1 MHNRGIAGITVYLQI
16 HVIREPAYDILLG
29 RPFDVVTESVVRNY
43 ANSDQ
48 TITIRDP
55 NEAGR
60 IATIPTIARGSRRHI
75 GRTGICEGHSP
86 YFRPFRGE

>member
-1 MHNRGIAGITVYLQI
+1 MYHEVWLGIMHK
-16 HVIREPAYDILLG
+16 LG
-29 RPFDVVTESVVRNY
+29 PNHYYT
-43 ANSDQ
+43 
-48 TITIRDP
+48 DP

-86 YFRPFRGE
+86 YFSALSRRMKESFVAIIEFDGK